1 MKRFTFITSI
11 VFASILM
18 LFVIPA
24 TAQEIEEEPISN
36 PQLKIYSGFV
46 GGSYYQMSVDMQ
58 KMTRKMGYG
67 TVDYNILT
75 TELPKIDP
83 ATGDTLKNDDGTVV
97 NDVIV
102 KKIPTG
108 DTTDFLEVRES
119 DGSYYNFLKIN
130 KIDVNI
136 TFLQYDVLL
145 YEDIKDLGRKFK
157 KTENIRILLPM
168 GSEEIHIIT
177 LKENK
182 IENFGDLKKKRVG
195 IGSSLQGTNITAKYI
210 KEITGAK
217 WTEVDIPYDKAFRAL
232 FSHDIDAFF
241 FVGSAPIY
249 DLKTLP
255 KSMKDKLL
263 LIGIPADDKLKD
275 AYGEQVEIN
284 TSTYSWV
291 IAPVKTYAVKSL
303 LVTSLSGHNDNDPN
317 DTQREAITKLLT
329 AIKKMKDTEGYHEAW
344 KDVHFTKDPV
354 IEWKY
359 YTAALKLYE

>member
-1 MKRFTFITSI
+1 MKRFTLIKSL
-11 VFASILM
+11 VFASILL
-18 LFVIPA
+18 LFITPVSA
-24 TAQEIEEEPISN
+24 QAQEEVEG

-46 GGSYYQMSVDMQ
+46 GGSYYQMAMDMQ
-58 KMTRKMGYG
+58 KMTRKAYG
-67 TVDYNILT
+67 TPQFSID
-75 TELPKIDP
+75 TEVLPKINP
-83 ATGDTLKNDDGTVV
+83 ATGDTLKDAEGVV
-97 NDVIV
+97 LTDVIV
-102 KKIPTG
+102 HKIPLA
-108 DTTDFLEVRES
+108 DTLEFMEVRES

-130 KIDVNI
+130 KIDVNV

-157 KTENIRILLPM
+157 KTDDIRVLLPM

-210 KEITGAK
+210 KEITASK
-217 WTEVDIPYDKAFRAL
+217 WTEVDLPYDKAFRAL

-241 FVGSAPIY
+241 FVGKAPIY

-255 KSMKDKLL
+255 KSMKDKLRI
-263 LIGIPADDKLKD
+263 IGIPADDKLKE

-284 TSTYSWV
+284 SSTYSWV
-291 IAPVKTYAVKSL
+291 PTPVKTYAVKSL
-303 LVTSLSGHNDNDPN
+303 LVTSLTGHGEN
-317 DTQREAITKLLT
+317 DTQDLQKENIVKLLT
-329 AIKKMKDTEGYHEAW
+329 AIKKMKDTKGYHEAW
-344 KDVHFTKDPV
+344 KDVKFAKDPV

-359 YTAALKLYE
+359 YNAALKLYE